1 MLAMTTAT
9 DVWTAWLPAEP
20 QGFWRELVRQ
30 LAVTAE
36 VRRAKAD
43 YNTGSILEEEAYR
56 LLMIVKH
63 LQAKVVIEVGTFV
76 GLSTTA
82 MALASCVTE
91 LYTCDASNDCLP
103 NDRVIHT
110 YPKQTSTQMFQALIK
125 QGVTADLVFLDG
137 TLTQVDAQTLKM
149 LIHAGTVIAVH
160 DHNYGPKIRMKRG
173 QVVQEIVPRKGVGN
187 VRLLKHY
194 LKHHVLVEPQ
204 EGTTLA
210 LLVPKSR
217 L

>member
-1 MLAMTTAT
+1 MSVTIAT
-9 DVWTAWLPAEP
+9 DVWATWLPAEP
-20 QGFWRELVRQ
+20 QAFWRELVRE

-56 LLMIVKH
+56 LLMVVKH

-82 MALASCVTE
+82 MALARCVKE
-91 LYTCDASNDCLP
+91 LYSCDASNDCLP
-103 NDRVIHT
+103 SDRVIHT
-110 YPKQTSTQMFQALIK
+110 FPKQTSTQMFQALIK
-125 QGVTADLVFLDG
+125 HGVTADLVFLDG
-137 TLTQVDAQTLKM
+137 TLNHVDAQTLKM

-160 DHNYGPKIRMKRG
+160 DYNYGPKIRTKRG
-173 QVVQEIVPRKGVGN
+173 QVVQEIVARKGVGN
-187 VRLLKHY
+187 VRLLKPY
-194 LKHHVLVEPQ
+194 LTHHVLVEPQ
-204 EGTTLA
+204 DGTTLA
-210 LLVPKSR
+210 LLVPESC

>member
-1 MLAMTTAT
+1 MT
-9 DVWTAWLPAEP
+9 DVWSAWLPAEP
-20 QGFWRELVRQ
+20 QAFWRELVRQ

-43 YNTGSILEEEAYR
+43 YNTGSILEEEAYL

-63 LQAKVVIEVGTFV
+63 LQAKVIIEVGTFV

-82 MALASCVTE
+82 MALASCVKE
-91 LYTCDASNDCLP
+91 LYSCDASNDCLP

-110 YPKQTSTQMFQALIK
+110 FPKQTSTQMFQALIK

-137 TLTQVDAQTLKM
+137 TLTAVDAQTLKM

-173 QVVQEIVPRKGVGN
+173 QVVHEIVARKGVGN
-187 VRLLKHY
+187 VRLLKPY

-210 LLVPKSR
+210 LLVPES
-217 L
+217 LL

>member
-1 MLAMTTAT
+1 MSVSTAT
-9 DVWTAWLPAEP
+9 DVWAAWLPAEP
-20 QGFWRELVRQ
+20 QGFWRELIRQ

-56 LLMIVKH
+56 LLMVVKH
-63 LQAKVVIEVGTFV
+63 LQAKVIIEVGTFV

-82 MALASCVTE
+82 MALASCVKE

-103 NDRVIHT
+103 SDRVIRT
-110 YPKQTSTQMFQALIK
+110 FPKQTSTQMFKALLT

-149 LIHAGTVIAVH
+149 LIHAETVIAIH
-160 DHNYGPKIRMKRG
+160 DYNYGPKIRIKRG
-173 QVVQEIVPRKGVGN
+173 QVVHEIVARKGVGN
-187 VRLLKHY
+187 VRLLMPY

-210 LLVPKSR
+210 LLVPESR

>member
-1 MLAMTTAT
+1 MLSVGTVA

-20 QGFWRELVRQ
+20 QAFWRELVRQ

-56 LLMIVKH
+56 LLMVVKH

-82 MALASCVTE
+82 MALASCVKE

-103 NDRVIHT
+103 SDRVIRT
-110 YPKQTSTQMFQALIK
+110 FPKQTSTQMFKTLLT

-137 TLTQVDAQTLKM
+137 TLSFVDVQTLKM
-149 LIHAGTVIAVH
+149 LLHAGSVIAVH
-160 DHNYGPKIRMKRG
+160 DYNYGPKIRMKRG
-173 QVVQEIVPRKGVGN
+173 QVVHEIVPRKGVGN
-187 VRLLKHY
+187 VRLLKPF
-194 LKHHVLVEPQ
+194 LKRHVLVEPQ
-204 EGTTLA
+204 DGTTLA
-210 LLVPKSR
+210 LLVPESR